1 MSTKIK
7 NGRLVLPDR
16 ILEGQCLYYEQDR
29 IMEITDRQQC
39 CDEELDAKGC
49 YVAPGFIDIHVHGG
63 GGYDFLDGGTEAIV
77 GAAELHLSHGT
88 TTLLPTATCCSDQA
102 YEEFFRDLR
111 TVLAE
116 SLFRGRIPGAH
127 MEGPFFAPEQCGA
140 QNPDYIRKPKEG
152 WYTRLLQ
159 EEGDL
164 VKRWSF
170 APELPGSETFC
181 RTLMQSG
188 VIPSIGHSN
197 GVYQDV
203 EKVYR
208 EGCRLVTHLYSSM
221 STITKKGGF
230 RSLGVIESTFLLEG
244 MIAEVIADGCH
255 LPPEL
260 LRMIFKIMGTDH
272 VCLVTDAMRGAGM
285 PEGLSFL
292 GRRGEE
298 TPCIIEDGVAKLMNR
313 EGFAG
318 SVATADRL
326 VRTVVKKAGLPVW
339 EAVKMMTVNPA
350 TVLGRT
356 DLGILQEGG
365 KADLVIFD
373 EDIHICHVIADGNM
387 IY

>member
-1 MSTKIK
+1 M
-7 NGRLVLPDR
+7 
-16 ILEGQCLYYEQDR
+16 
-29 IMEITDRQQC
+29 
-39 CDEELDAKGC
+39 
-49 YVAPGFIDIHVHGG
+49 
-63 GGYDFLDGGTEAIV
+63 
-77 GAAELHLSHGT
+77 
-88 TTLLPTATCCSDQA
+88 
-102 YEEFFRDLR
+102 
-111 TVLAE
+111 
-116 SLFRGRIPGAH
+116 
-127 MEGPFFAPEQCGA
+127 
-140 QNPDYIRKPKEG
+140 
-152 WYTRLLQ
+152 
-159 EEGDL
+159 
-164 VKRWSF
+164 KRWSF

-260 LRMIFKIMGTDH
+260 LRMIFKMMGTDH

-373 EDIHICHVIADGNM
+373 EDINICHVIAGGKM
-387 IY
+387 IH